1 MIFQKGGIG
10 IVKSDFKNHLNF
22 DSEWNG
28 WIVISLLFIF
38 SKSIFCFLEFPKVE
52 NKKKNQIFQEVNNY

>member
-22 DSEWNG
+22 DSE
-28 WIVISLLFIF
+28 
-38 SKSIFCFLEFPKVE
+38 
-52 NKKKNQIFQEVNNY
+52 

>member
-22 DSEWNG
+22 VSEWNG
-28 WIVISLLFIF
+28 WIGISLLFELDKVIYKFIIF
-38 SKSIFCFLEFPKVE
+38 ISDNIFPRSREI
-52 NKKKNQIFQEVNNY
+52 NI